1 MTPALSVR
9 HALDDLSTRTP
20 ERVHRHSTPT
30 TTDAVAADFAVRF
43 GGVPATSHSRSE
55 DVALY
60 SGVDDSAHPVLLG
73 LYGDERRVRDW
84 LPGLPERA
92 NPVTAR
98 QLLGAARAPILVTDP
113 PCAQTD
119 ATAGGLGALP
129 VLCTTPRDAGPFLTA
144 GLLCAHVPEPDG
156 PHEIAAS
163 VHRMLV
169 LDDRRLTLWMVPGR
183 QLRAVYEAT
192 VSRSERLPITI
203 NIGAPPAAMIAS
215 ALSSRFLPPGT
226 AKLAMA
232 GALAGAPLTLARATS
247 QPAAALAESEIVVEG
262 YLDGTTA
269 DECRS
274 GAPTVSLPE
283 FLGYDG
289 SARTALPVIT
299 VTAITTRKSALYQ
312 AVIGPGRE
320 QSVILGMAGALSV
333 ALSEPD
339 RLLVRDL
346 HLSPAGGGMLLLTIS
361 VDKRGPDCDR
371 RLGPIARRV
380 FAAHPFVK
388 LIVFTDEDVDIGSP
402 EDVLWA
408 VTTRANL
415 GTDTTTEEGFTPL
428 GVDPSQSAAW
438 AAERGPGATGRSWID
453 ATVPFQLRPAVQR
466 SFPSLPGGAR

>member
-232 GALAGAPLTLARATS
+232 GAWPVHRSPSPAPRASRRRRWPRARSSSRGTWTARPPTS
-247 QPAAALAESEIVVEG
+247 AAAVCRPCPCPSSSA
-262 YLDGTTA
+262 TTVP
-269 DECRS
+269 R
-274 GAPTVSLPE
+274 
-283 FLGYDG
+283 
-289 SARTALPVIT
+289 
-299 VTAITTRKSALYQ
+299 
-312 AVIGPGRE
+312 
-320 QSVILGMAGALSV
+320 
-333 ALSEPD
+333 
-339 RLLVRDL
+339 
-346 HLSPAGGGMLLLTIS
+346 
-361 VDKRGPDCDR
+361 
-371 RLGPIARRV
+371 ARR
-380 FAAHPFVK
+380 F
-388 LIVFTDEDVDIGSP
+388 
-402 EDVLWA
+402 
-408 VTTRANL
+408 R
-415 GTDTTTEEGFTPL
+415 
-428 GVDPSQSAAW
+428 
-438 AAERGPGATGRSWID
+438 
-453 ATVPFQLRPAVQR
+453 
-466 SFPSLPGGAR
+466 